1 MTPKR
6 FHIVLAAVLV
16 ICIICPYVETALDW
30 NQSIF
35 DTGYDTES
43 TVAVIALLLVLA
55 FGLAKLIVDIIPK
68 LQADEKLRAEPRVHI
83 LSSSVTQSFASS
95 ENLFN
100 FESLSTPALAPLRI

>member
-16 ICIICPYVETALDW
+16 VCIICPYVETALDW

-55 FGLAKLIVDIIPK
+55 FALAKLIVDLLVN
-68 LQADEKLRAEPRVHI
+68 LQAGEKDRVEPRVHT
-83 LSSSVTQSFASS
+83 LSCSVSECFAGS

-100 FESLSTPALAPLRI
+100 FESLSSLALAPLRI